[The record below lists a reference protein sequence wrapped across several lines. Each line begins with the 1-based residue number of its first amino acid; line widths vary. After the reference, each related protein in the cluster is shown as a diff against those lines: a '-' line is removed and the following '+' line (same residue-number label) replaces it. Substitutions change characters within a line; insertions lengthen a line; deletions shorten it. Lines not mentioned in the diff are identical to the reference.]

1 MSETLK
7 WTLSA
12 ICNGT
17 VTVWMCILLIRKI
30 RQKEPG
36 FFRYFT
42 TLSNIFAMIGCAVIL
57 PFSLT
62 GAIRGGVVIPHAFS
76 LMKYV
81 SAVSV
86 CVTLLT
92 VLFFLGP
99 VQGYDKMLGGEG
111 LYLHLIGPVLAVVS
125 CCLLEKGWTW
135 AEGVLGMLPTVIYGT
150 VYYVQVM
157 ERKKWEDFYGYNRG
171 GRWYISVLA
180 MVVGTALICLGMT
193 AAGLHTY

>member
-1 MSETLK
+1 MSKSLN
-7 WTLSA
+7 WALSA

-17 VTVWMCILLIRKI
+17 VTVWMGILLIRKI

-42 TLSNIFAMIGCAVIL
+42 TLSNIFSMICCAAVF

-62 GAIRGGVVIPHAFS
+62 GAIRGNVVIPHTIT
-76 LMKYV
+76 LIKYV

-99 VQGYDKMLGGEG
+99 VNGYGKMLGGEN

-125 CCLLEKGWTW
+125 CCLLEKGWTK
-135 AEGVLGMLPTVIYGT
+135 AEGILGMLPTAIYGA
-150 VYYVQVM
+150 VYYIQVIR
-157 ERKKWEDFYGYNRG
+157 RKQWEDFYGFNRG
-171 GRWYISVLA
+171 GKWIISVLGMFA
-180 MVVGTALICLGMT
+180 GTALICIGMT
-193 AAGLHTY
+193 AI